1 MPRIAYECLGVP
13 LRCLWFEQH
22 ASAHHGAFGLSRYAF
37 VRFVEVAGATAALK
51 ALHGKSFCG
60 SALSVRYKRR
70 LRKKRPVAD
79 GFEALPRAPR
89 VEGAG
94 EALPRAPRVEGAGEE
109 EEEDEGEDEGEDE
122 EEDDEEDEDEEAGEA
137 VVMAGVDLE
146 EGGATKATIAAAA
159 ASNVRCLVMT
169 TEAAPA
175 TELSQRGQ
183 AKHGA
188 GYRAEEDEED
198 HQEVDDSDWEE
209 PVMAG
214 AVAGTSPSRPRQ
226 LPPSAVAGA
235 SPSRPRQL
243 PPSATPAATWTGE
256 LAAAAQPESS
266 FTESSFTESAFTES
280 SFTRSIRS
288 FAAAGMLGSAVVTS
302 RRPNLSLNSATG
314 LHTGLVAS
322 FASHRG
328 VREVCEEGA
337 DGKLHDLQALARS
350 YNELASSE
358 LARWGA
364 G

>member
-1 MPRIAYECLGVP
+1 MIAYECLGVP

-159 ASNVRCLVMT
+159 ASNVHCLVTT

-214 AVAGTSPSRPRQ
+214 
-226 LPPSAVAGA
+226 AVAGA

-302 RRPNLSLNSATG
+302 RRPNLPLNLPLNSATG

-322 FASHRG
+322 CASHRG
-328 VREVCEEGA
+328 VREVCEEGS